1 VAGPYRPYDD
11 DVAVVDGLI
20 VDESRSDTCPVAGKW
35 YEDTWPNLEAPRV
48 THYLAIGFM

>member
-11 DVAVVDGLI
+11 DVTVVDGLTI
-20 VDESRSDTCPVAGKW
+20 DKYKSDTCLVAGKW